1 MDILISEIEACE
13 KLLKYTKNQV
23 ERNVMEKEISDV
35 KLALELISYASNRN
49 LSIII
54 NLAFNYIMPISS
66 RHLF

>member
-13 KLLKYTKNQV
+13 KILYYSKDQV
-23 ERNVMEKEISDV
+23 ERNVMEKEISDT
-35 KLALELISYASNRN
+35 KLLELTSYASNRN

>member
-13 KLLKYTKNQV
+13 KILNCSKDQV
-23 ERNVMEKEISDV
+23 ERNVIEKEISDA
-35 KLALELISYASNRN
+35 KLLELTSYASNRN

-54 NLAFNYIMPISS
+54 NFLFNYIMAISS

>member
-23 ERNVMEKEISDV
+23 EGNVMEKEISDV
-35 KLALELISYASNRN
+35 KLTLELTSYASNRN

-54 NLAFNYIMPISS
+54 NFVFNYIMPISS